1 MRILVFTII
10 PVPSEN
16 EEYIKTISRLAECY
30 AVSSARIAEHVNG
43 RLSSLL
49 SQHIIIRRSHSVYA
63 LLS

>member
-43 RLSSLL
+43 LSSLL